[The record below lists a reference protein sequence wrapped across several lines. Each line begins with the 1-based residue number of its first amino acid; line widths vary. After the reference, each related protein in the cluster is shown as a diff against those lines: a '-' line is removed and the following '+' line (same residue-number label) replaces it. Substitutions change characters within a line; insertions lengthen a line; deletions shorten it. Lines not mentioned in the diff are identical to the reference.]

1 MNQQQKL
8 LSVIV
13 PCFNEQEVIATT
25 HERLSGV
32 LALIGMRYEIIYVD
46 DGSSDETELILR
58 RIQSQNSEHVRLIL
72 FARNFGHQMAVS
84 AGIDYAGGDA
94 VVLID
99 ADLQDPPEVI
109 EQMLARWR
117 EGYQVA
123 YGQRTDRE
131 GESAFKRWTA
141 KMFYRSLNRM
151 SEIPMPLDT
160 GDFRLMDRCVVKA
173 LRSMPERDR
182 YIRGMVTWAGF
193 KQVAVPYKRAAR
205 AAGESKYPLR
215 KMLRFAVV
223 GMLSFSRAPLHM
235 VSMLGFAC
243 AGLSLIG
250 IIYALAMRLF
260 TGNWEPGWTL
270 LFIGVVFFGGIQLIC
285 LGIVGEY
292 VGRIYAEVKRRPIY
306 LVRERVGFENEVDTS
321 TRAEA
326 VPGVKEPVD
335 VVCED

>member
-1 MNQQQKL
+1 MDQPSSGQL

-13 PCFNEQEVIATT
+13 PCYNEQEVIATT
-25 HERLSGV
+25 HKRLSGV
-32 LALIGMRYEIIYVD
+32 LKLIGMRYEIIYVD
-46 DGSSDETELILR
+46 DGSSDQTESILR
-58 RIQSQNSEHVRLIL
+58 NLQKNDPTHVRLIL

-84 AGIDYAGGDA
+84 AGIDHAAGDA

-109 EQMLARWR
+109 EHMLARWR

-123 YGQRTDRE
+123 YGQRTDRQ
-131 GESAFKRWTA
+131 GESIFKLWTA
-141 KMFYRSLNRM
+141 KLFYRMLNTM

-160 GDFRLMDRCVVKA
+160 GDFRLMDRSVVDALKA
-173 LRSMPERDR
+173 MPERDR
-182 YIRGMVTWAGF
+182 YIRGMVTWTGF
-193 KQVAVPYKRAAR
+193 KQIAVPYKRAAR

-215 KMLRFAVV
+215 KMIRFAVV

-235 VSMLGFAC
+235 VSTLGFGC
-243 AGLSLIG
+243 AALSFVA

-260 TGNWEPGWTL
+260 TEQWISGWTL
-270 LFIGVVFFGGIQLIC
+270 LFIAVVFFGGIQLIC

-306 LVRERVGFENEVDTS
+306 LVRECVGFQHAAGRSDVH
-321 TRAEA
+321 RG
-326 VPGVKEPVD
+326 VVKESVD
-335 VVCED
+335 VIAER

>member
-1 MNQQQKL
+1 
-8 LSVIV
+8 
-13 PCFNEQEVIATT
+13 
-25 HERLSGV
+25 
-32 LALIGMRYEIIYVD
+32 
-46 DGSSDETELILR
+46 
-58 RIQSQNSEHVRLIL
+58 
-72 FARNFGHQMAVS
+72 
-84 AGIDYAGGDA
+84 
-94 VVLID
+94 VLID

>member
-1 MNQQQKL
+1 MNHPAKQQL

-13 PCFNEQEVIATT
+13 PCYNEQEVIATT
-25 HERLSGV
+25 HKRLSGV
-32 LALIGMRYEIIYVD
+32 LTSIGMRYEIIYVD
-46 DGSSDETELILR
+46 DGSSDETESILR
-58 RIQSQNSEHVRLIL
+58 NLQKSDPARVRLIL

-84 AGIDYAGGDA
+84 AGIDAAAGDA

-131 GESAFKRWTA
+131 GESAFKLATA
-141 KMFYRSLNRM
+141 KLFYRTLNKM
-151 SEIPMPLDT
+151 SEIPMPLDA
-160 GDFRLMDRCVVKA
+160 GDFRLMDRCVVEALKA
-173 LRSMPERDR
+173 MPERDR

-193 KQVAVPYKRAAR
+193 RQIAVPYKRAAR

-215 KMLRFAVV
+215 KMIRFAIV
-223 GMLSFSRAPLHM
+223 GMLSFSRAPLHL
-235 VSMLGFAC
+235 VSSLGFAC

-250 IIYALAMRLF
+250 IIYALIMRLF
-260 TGNWEPGWTL
+260 TGDWEPGWTL

-306 LVRERVGFENEVDTS
+306 LVRERVGFDQPPVDS
-321 TRAEA
+321 EMG
-326 VPGVKEPVD
+326 VVKESVD
-335 VVCED
+335 VVAEH